1 MSKRYRTQ
9 AYRQAHKGASNFSSV
24 GKPRRTIEYVYHVST
39 LDYTDLDEAE
49 FEIKLPYINNVK
61 SIEILNAYI
70 PANLDSF
77 KGKKLVFEI
86 TRNGSVDPDILTY
99 TFKDNAGISD
109 ARQISKLTTDLQALT
124 IGDGADTVVPF
135 AGIALASQE
144 NERFK
149 ITIEANPTANVT
161 GIKLKWDGQSSQESL
176 RTTLGFGRSA
186 TESKFE
192 ESGGA
197 FVLESPSQCNW
208 KGHNFLVLR
217 TPSINTD
224 SSFAVENPP
233 FHHTNVLAILH
244 TPHEKMGVHFNRE
257 WFRNILVRNAVNALH
272 TFTLQVFHEDGR
284 LVDINGGQFFFTFK
298 INADSY

>member
-9 AYRQAHKGASNFSSV
+9 AYRQAHKAASNFSSV

-77 KGKKLVFEI
+77 KKKKLVFEI
-86 TRNGSVDPDILTY
+86 TRDDPNKPDILTY
-99 TFKDNAGISD
+99 TFKDNAGLSD
-109 ARQISKLTTDLQALT
+109 ARQISKLTQDLLALT
-124 IGDGADTVVPF
+124 IPSTTVKPF
-135 AGIALASQE
+135 VRITLASQE

-149 ITIEANPTANVT
+149 ITIIANSNAGVN
-161 GIKLKWDGQSSQESL
+161 GIKLKWDDQSSQESL
-176 RTTLGFGRSA
+176 RTTLGFGRTA
-186 TESKFE
+186 TESEFDK
-192 ESGGA
+192 SGQV
-197 FVLESPSQCNW
+197 FVLESPGQCNW

-217 TPSINTD
+217 TPSINMD